1 MTAPLLEIRGL
12 SVQYRRRRAV
22 SIAVDDVSFTVSPGE
37 TVGVVGE
44 SGSGKTTI
52 TRAILGLTA
61 IRSGDVLFDGQD
73 VTRLDGAGRRRLY
86 RQVQLVFQDPYS
98 SLNPSRTVG
107 RTLAEPLQA
116 YGERDA
122 PLVRTRVREMLD
134 RVQLPDGT
142 ADRYP
147 GELSGGQR
155 QRVAIARA
163 LMLSPRLVIL
173 DEPLSALDLSAQA
186 QILNLLRELQ
196 ADAGVSYLFISHDLE
211 VVRYL
216 CDRVVVMYQGR
227 VMETGPAD
235 LVSRQSAHP
244 YTLMLHQ
251 ASPVPDP
258 RSQRRRHATEAVVS
272 LPESAQRHQ
281 ASGEACN
288 FAPRCPFAVSRCWTE
303 TPARQAA
310 HGGGEVACHRF
321 PEWRDEIPPA
331 GHAQPRPGSAAPR
344 ARANGQAVRIEPG
357 RANVVEGAL
366 RGQDK

>member
-12 SVQYRRRRAV
+12 SVEYRRRRNV
-22 SIAVDDVSFTVSPGE
+22 NVAVDDVSLNVSPGE

-61 IRSGDVLFDGQD
+61 IRSGEVLFGGEGI
-73 VTRLDGAGRRRLY
+73 TRLDFAGRRRLY

-98 SLNPSRTVG
+98 SLNPSRTVA

-116 YGERDA
+116 YGEKDA
-122 PLVRTRVREMLD
+122 GLVRARVREMLE

-142 ADRYP
+142 ADRFP
-147 GELSGGQR
+147 RELSGGQR

-196 ADAGVSYLFISHDLE
+196 SSAGLSYLFISHDLE

-216 CDRVVVMYQGR
+216 CDRVMVMYQGR
-227 VMETGPAD
+227 VMETGSAEH
-235 LVSRQSAHP
+235 VSGRSAHP
-244 YTLMLHQ
+244 YTRMLHQ

-258 RSQRRRHATEAVVS
+258 QAQRRRRTTAVAAERRE
-272 LPESAQRHQ
+272 PPQQ
-281 ASGEACN
+281 AGDERCN

-303 TPARQAA
+303 RPSLRLT
-310 HGGGEVACHRF
+310 HGQGEVACHRF
-321 PEWRDEIPPA
+321 PEWKDEIQHAAHVNA
-331 GHAQPRPGSAAPR
+331 GWAVPDPRVDL
-344 ARANGQAVRIEPG
+344 QAVAVEPA
-357 RANVVEGAL
+357 RQKTTDSAL
-366 RGQDK
+366 RAEGK